1 MGRYQ
6 TLYVEMAWVRPLL
19 EVELVKRVVGG
30 VEPCVCCWDAGW
42 KGIEMPSKGVD
53 GSVEV
58 GEECGRR
65 GRRMNSGRVSCQGIV
80 FLCTKDIGTAIIA
93 AAATPH

>member
-1 MGRYQ
+1 MVR
-6 TLYVEMAWVRPLL
+6 VRPLL

-30 VEPCVCCWDAGW
+30 VGPSVCCWDTGW
-42 KGIEMPSKGVD
+42 EGIGMSSKGGD

-80 FLCTKDIGTAIIA
+80 ILCTKHVGTAIIA